1 MIQGKWI
8 APGQPLNE
16 IRSIRSTVFSRPV
29 DSVDPMGWN
38 CLILQ
43 NGQPAAVGRIW
54 WSDGS
59 FRLGDI
65 GVLPEFRGQ
74 GLGDLALRLL
84 LFKAQSHAA
93 REVRLQS
100 PAETTGF
107 FSRLGFREDS
117 VPEHSELIEMVL
129 PGSEIDLDTCKSCN
143 RQNCPSRRP

>member
-1 MIQGKWI
+1 MIQGKWV

-16 IRSIRSTVFSRPV
+16 IRSVRSSVFGHPV
-29 DSVDPMGWN
+29 ESTDPMGWN

-43 NGQPAAVGRIW
+43 NGKPAAAGRIW
-54 WSDGS
+54 WSEGS

-84 LFKAQSHAA
+84 LYKAQSHAA

-100 PAETTGF
+100 PAETAGF
-107 FSRLGFREDS
+107 FSRLGFREDRI
-117 VPEHSELIEMVL
+117 PESSEGIEMVL
-129 PGSEIDLDTCKSCN
+129 PGDEIDLDACKACK
-143 RQNCPSRRP
+143 RQDCPSRRS